1 MICDSEQTTNNYHG
15 NTGHT
20 CTHTHYLP
28 IILLKTKDDDFDVE
42 KIEIE
47 REKGGKEK
55 ERWSIKIHYINSFI
69 AFSLKTCDQRL
80 PLTLCGSKE
89 TNRPNCLY
97 Q

>member
-1 MICDSEQTTNNYHG
+1 MICDSEQTTSNYHG

-28 IILLKTKDDDFDVE
+28 IILLKIKDDDFDVE

-55 ERWSIKIHYINSFI
+55 EMEHKNTLYKQFH
-69 AFSLKTCDQRL
+69 SLFLK
-80 PLTLCGSKE
+80 
-89 TNRPNCLY
+89 NM
-97 Q
+97 